1 MIKIT
6 KSYQLHLVK
15 INVNF
20 YFSVSQIAA
29 RGIAKYCLRAML
41 GDNQR
46 ETLLLFVDSIVSLCA
61 EEQDPE
67 NLPFLGENLN
77 IATCMARLERDFPAS
92 MQV

>member
-1 MIKIT
+1 MMKIT

-20 YFSVSQIAA
+20 YFSVPQIAA
-29 RGIAKYCLRAML
+29 RGIAKYCLRGML

-46 ETLLLFVDSIVSLCA
+46 ETLFLFLDSIASLCA

-67 NLPFLGENLN
+67 NLPFFGENLN
-77 IATCMARLERDFPAS
+77 IAMARLERDFPAS
-92 MQV
+92 LQV